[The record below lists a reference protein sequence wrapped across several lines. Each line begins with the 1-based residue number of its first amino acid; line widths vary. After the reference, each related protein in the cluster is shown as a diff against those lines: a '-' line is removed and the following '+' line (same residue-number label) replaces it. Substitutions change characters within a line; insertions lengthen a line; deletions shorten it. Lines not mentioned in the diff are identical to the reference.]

1 MTSAINKSAVNV
13 THHQMKMTRNTM
25 YFVTAIYKT
34 AATASHHQ
42 MKATRN
48 TMYFVTAIYKTAAT
62 ASHHHHQMRKT
73 RTSVSAA
80 ASRVVTVFPPQ
91 TRIMKTVI

>member
-42 MKATRN
+42 MKMT
-48 TMYFVTAIYKTAAT
+48 
-62 ASHHHHQMRKT
+62 RKT